1 MAPTQ
6 LPRLIIIIIIIIIYI
21 YLSIPI
27 SLRKA
32 RPMPAITC
40 LPTLIA
46 TIKARLDLA
55 EQVIIPDL
63 GSPQTRG
70 QRLAWRCPF
79 HADHNPSLYL
89 TPDGQAYRCFGC
101 GARGDAFT
109 WLMAR
114 RGWPFRKALTYL
126 ADLTGVA
133 LDDNRSPAQAAKV
146 PAPPN
151 VQPPGA
157 TWQARAR
164 LLLARAQALLEE
176 DAGAVG
182 RAYLQARGLQAPTWQ
197 TWGLGWCPREVFE
210 PPERWGLTGKQIYL
224 PRGVVIPHFV
234 AGDLWALK
242 VRRFVGDT
250 PVTADQGGKYGGPRG
265 GQIALYGVDLLR
277 GGDRPLFLVEAELD
291 ALLLWQAAGDLVDAA
306 ALGSASR
313 TLPARWLAA
322 LLPYPRIYAALDADG
337 AGTLN
342 AARLA
347 EISARITS
355 VRVPAGKDM
364 TEYGQGGGDVRE
376 WVEMV
381 MGIAER

>member
-1 MAPTQ
+1 MPTVTRN
-6 LPRLIIIIIIIIIYI
+6 L
-21 YLSIPI
+21 
-27 SLRKA
+27 
-32 RPMPAITC
+32 
-40 LPTLIA
+40 TLIA
-46 TIKARLDLA
+46 TLKARLDLA

-63 GSPQTRG
+63 GPPQTRG

-79 HADHNPSLYL
+79 HEDHTPSLYL

-114 RGWPFRKALTYL
+114 RGWTFREALTYL
-126 ADLTGVA
+126 ADLTGVT
-133 LDDNRSPAQAAKV
+133 LDDNRPPAQAVKA

-151 VQPPGA
+151 AQPPA
-157 TWQARAR
+157 PQWQARAGR
-164 LLLARAQALLEE
+164 LLERAQALLDE

-182 RAYLQARGLQAPTWQ
+182 RAYLQARGLQEATWR
-197 TWGLGWCPREVFE
+197 TWGLGWCPRDVFE

-234 AGDLWALK
+234 KGDLWALK
-242 VRRFVGDT
+242 VRRFVGNA
-250 PVTADQGGKYGGPRG
+250 PATADQGGKYGGPRG
-265 GQIALYGVDLLR
+265 GQIAFYGVDALR
-277 GGDRPLFLVEAELD
+277 GGERPLFLVEAELD
-291 ALLLWQAAGDLVDAA
+291 ALLLWQAAGDLVDVA

-322 LLPYPRIYAALDADG
+322 LLPYRRIYAALDADG

-347 EISARITS
+347 ALSARITP
-355 VRVPAGKDM
+355 VRVPTGNDV
-364 TEYGQGGGDVRE
+364 TEYGQRGGEVRV
-376 WVEMV
+376 WVGEV
-381 MGIAER
+381 TGYKTREENECKE